1 MEVFFTTLALLD
13 DHIFVTFLRV
23 LIFFISN
30 SPQPPAKN
38 ADMWM
43 VALVR
48 DVGSSG
54 VSVER
59 GGAQCLGQFHCLH
72 AFGELSTNM
81 CAYLSGSHMRSQF
94 LWHAPGPDL

>member
-13 DHIFVTFLRV
+13 DHIFVTFLIV
-23 LIFFISN
+23 LIFFIR

-94 LWHAPGPDL
+94 LWHPPGPDL